1 MSSVLPQKTCIVI
14 AGPTAVGKTAVSIA
28 LAQHFKTDIISA
40 DSRQCYKELN
50 IGVAKPAPAQLQLVK
65 HYFINSHSVTE
76 EVNAGIFEQYALD
89 AVQEIFLTHHTAI
102 LVGGTGLYIRAFCEG
117 MDEIPAISADLRNE
131 INEQYRVEGLAWLQ
145 KQIQEKDPLWYT
157 SGEIQ
162 NPQRMMRALEVV
174 SATGQSI
181 LAFRKTKKIARD
193 FNIIKIG
200 LTLPMQQLYHQIDA
214 RVDEM
219 IQQGLEDEV
228 LSLLPFRRLNALQ
241 TVGYKEIFARMDGAV
256 NRQQAIAD
264 IKKNT
269 RHYAKRQLTWFA
281 KDRSIKWFS
290 PLDYSQLIKCF
301 NNLV

>member
-1 MSSVLPQKTCIVI
+1 MEHCILYIEYAETLAKAPDPYCVIPYTLSSVLPQKTCIVI

-131 INEQYRVEGLAWLQ
+131 INEQYRVGRTCVAA
-145 KQIQEKDPLWYT
+145 KTNTGKR
-157 SGEIQ
+157 S
-162 NPQRMMRALEVV
+162 AVV
-174 SATGQSI
+174 YFG
-181 LAFRKTKKIARD
+181 RNTKPP
-193 FNIIKIG
+193 
-200 LTLPMQQLYHQIDA
+200 THDA
-214 RVDEM
+214 RA
-219 IQQGLEDEV
+219 GG
-228 LSLLPFRRLNALQ
+228 S
-241 TVGYKEIFARMDGAV
+241 VGYR
-256 NRQQAIAD
+256 AID
-264 IKKNT
+264 PGVPENK
-269 RHYAKRQLTWFA
+269 
-281 KDRSIKWFS
+281 KDRPGF
-290 PLDYSQLIKCF
+290 
-301 NNLV
+301 